1 MDRAQLFV
9 TGFGSFGQF
18 DVNPT
23 SILAPQLSPHHTILP
38 VTYADAETFV
48 TFPLPAGISTLLMLG
63 VSAKA
68 ETILLETTARNL
80 IGRTPDASGVVAGP
94 MPINPRGPQ
103 QIGATLWHDGAL
115 MAPGQ
120 AWATSVDAG
129 DYLCNY
135 LSYRAL
141 EQFPNLRVGF
151 VHVPPFSTMVEA
163 AQIQALSELI
173 AAL

>member
-1 MDRAQLFV
+1 M

-23 SILAPQLSPHHTILP
+23 SILAPQLSENHAILP
-38 VTYADAETFV
+38 VTYADAEAFV
-48 TFPLPAGISTLLMLG
+48 RTPLPPEVGTLLMLG

-80 IGRTPDASGVVAGP
+80 IGKTPDASGVIAGP
-94 MPINPRGPQ
+94 MPINPSGPQ
-103 QIGATLWHDGAL
+103 QIGATLWHDATL
-115 MAPGQ
+115 MTPGLP
-120 AWATSVDAG
+120 WTTSVDAG

-151 VHVPPFSTMVEA
+151 VHVPPFTIMPEA
-163 AQIQALSELI
+163 DQVQALSELI